1 MKVFIYRT
9 SEFFEKRDRVEEFA
23 NLDECFKKLFD
34 TEDFGGYE
42 KEFVISK
49 PNKYTDK
56 MGKDCDYV
64 IEIYDSWRE

>member
-1 MKVFIYRT
+1 M
-9 SEFFEKRDRVEEFA
+9 FE
-23 NLDECFKKLFD
+23 

-49 PNKYTDK
+49 PNEITDE